1 MKDLVKPSDTSTPT
15 AAAFSMGRSPL
26 GDSSEGAPELPCSVV
41 ALGLDQR
48 TRYALELLFKS
59 KLHGRFVLAEADQ
72 ADLCII
78 DLDSY
83 GGRQLWAK
91 QVQAQ
96 PLRPAI
102 LISVSEV
109 ETAGMTQFV
118 RKPMRPQ
125 ELITALSTA
134 AAKVR
139 RNGTA
144 AMPRQPAATRGQ
156 SRRTAKPVVT
166 KAAPAVALQSV
177 TPGSVPPSMRVDRRV
192 APAAAAGRVGLRLAE
207 QESKTY
213 IGSAPDIDPKDR
225 EQAAKAQFDAGA
237 YLIGKLDRAVKLA
250 TEADRP
256 ARLELDHGAVT
267 IMPRAAQA
275 VVDLRH
281 CQLRA
286 LAGAQLTEAR
296 SSVRFV
302 DPVDLSDP
310 SGPEIWPLDALLWT
324 SALLASRGRVPVGT
338 DLNATV
344 KLKRWPNL
352 TRLVVFPNAV
362 RITALLSREPMS
374 LVAAARVLK
383 IPQRFVFAFFTAA
396 AALDLVEQAAAEE
409 DGPTEADVAVR
420 ARSRDPSKLGLLRR
434 ILSHLRR

>member
-1 MKDLVKPSDTSTPT
+1 
-15 AAAFSMGRSPL
+15 
-26 GDSSEGAPELPCSVV
+26 LPCSVA

-59 KLHGRFVLAEADQ
+59 KLDGRFLLAEADL

-83 GGRQLWAK
+83 GGRELWAE
-91 QVQAQ
+91 QAQAQ
-96 PLRPAI
+96 PRRPTV
-102 LISVSEV
+102 LLSMSEV
-109 ETAGMTQFV
+109 ETAGITHFV

-125 ELITALSTA
+125 ELVTALSAA

-139 RNGTA
+139 RDLTA
-144 AMPRQPAATRGQ
+144 AMPRRPAAAEGQARG
-156 SRRTAKPVVT
+156 SGKPVVT
-166 KAAPAVALQSV
+166 NAGAGAAVRSV
-177 TPGSVPPSMRVDRRV
+177 TPRAVPPSMRVDSGV
-192 APAAAAGRVGLRLAE
+192 PPSAAPGRVGLRLAE
-207 QESKTY
+207 QDSKTY
-213 IGSAPDIDPKDR
+213 IGSAPDIDPMDR
-225 EQAAKAQFDAGA
+225 EQAAKAQFDPGA
-237 YLIGKLDRAVKLA
+237 YLIGRLVRAVKLS

-267 IMPRAAQA
+267 VMPRAGQA

-281 CQLRA
+281 YQLRA
-286 LAGAQLTEAR
+286 LAGVQLTHAR
-296 SSVRFV
+296 SNVRFV
-302 DPVDLSDP
+302 DPVDLRNP
-310 SGPEIWPLDALLWT
+310 TGPEIWPLDALLWT

-338 DLNATV
+338 DLNARV

-362 RITALLSREPMS
+362 RITALLSREPVS
-374 LVAAARVLK
+374 LVAAAGVLK

-396 AALDLVEQAAAEE
+396 SVLDLVEETAAQE
-409 DGPTEADVAVR
+409 DAPASAGVAVR
-420 ARSRDPSKLGLLRR
+420 ARSRDPSRLGLFRR